1 MEGLTLID
9 IILVQLAIVFL
20 PGLIWAQIDARY
32 SAKEKSG
39 QAEFVIRAFLF
50 GISTYAMTYVGYTLF
65 GQSFSPLSFESSGPT
80 RLLLDDFVDEIL
92 VSVVVAFVLAIV
104 WMYAAT
110 YKLLVRLLIKIRAT
124 KKYGDED
131 VWDFTFNSS
140 QEEIQYVH
148 VRDFTK
154 GTTYSGWV
162 RAYSETGKSRELLLR
177 DVIMFDRQGGN
188 PTEVPLLYL
197 ERDGTDIHIEFP
209 FRRSSPGGE
218 RRHDNGEQR

>member
-1 MEGLTLID
+1 M
-9 IILVQLAIVFL
+9 QLAIIFL
-20 PGLIWAQIDARY
+20 PGVIWAQIDARY
-32 SAKEKSG
+32 AAKEKPG

-50 GISTYAMTYVGYTLF
+50 GMSTYAITYVVYRLI
-65 GQSFSPLSFESSGPT
+65 GQTFSALSVESSGPT

-124 KKYGDED
+124 KRYGDED

-148 VRDFTK
+148 VRDFAK

-177 DVIMFDRQGGN
+177 DVIIYDRQSDN
-188 PTEVPLLYL
+188 PTEIPLLYIQ
-197 ERDGTDIHIEFP
+197 RDGEDIHIEFP
-209 FRRSSPGGE
+209 FRRSDSGGE
-218 RRHDNGEQR
+218 RLHDNG

>member
-32 SAKEKSG
+32 AAKEKLG
-39 QAEFVIRAFLF
+39 QAEFIIRAFLF
-50 GISTYAMTYVGYTLF
+50 GVSTYAIVYVGYRLS
-65 GQSFSPLSFESSGPT
+65 GQTFSALNVEASGPT

-104 WMYAAT
+104 WLYAAT
-110 YKLLVRLLIKIRAT
+110 YKILARLLIRTRAT
-124 KKYGDED
+124 KRYGDED

-140 QEEIQYVH
+140 QEEIEYVY
-148 VRDFTK
+148 VRDFNK
-154 GTTYSGWV
+154 GVTYAGWV
-162 RAYSETGKSRELLLR
+162 RAFSETGKSRELLLR
-177 DVIMFDRQGGN
+177 DVIMYDKEGDD
-188 PTEVPLLYL
+188 PAKVPLLYL

-209 FRRSSPGGE
+209 FRRSSPSGE
-218 RRHDNGEQR
+218 RRRDNGEQR